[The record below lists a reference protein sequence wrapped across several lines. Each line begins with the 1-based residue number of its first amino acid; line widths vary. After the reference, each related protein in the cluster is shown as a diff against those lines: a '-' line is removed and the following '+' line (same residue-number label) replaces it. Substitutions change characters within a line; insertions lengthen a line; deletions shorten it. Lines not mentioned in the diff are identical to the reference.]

1 MSLIFNVF
9 TNIYEYADKIHY
21 DDSFQIVAVSSIA
34 EFSFPFCCFV
44 FDINQLKLFKETS
57 GYA

>member
-44 FDINQLKLFKETS
+44 FDINQLKLKDV
-57 GYA
+57 